1 MAEQA
6 ILSVSMDADL
16 KEQVETLYQRLGMD
30 FSDAVRM
37 FAEQSLRVRGL
48 PFPFQISEED
58 LPKKNVSVKDL
69 SGIFKK
75 YSSPE
80 LLAGEE
86 EILSN
91 AFERATIDKYREK
104 YGEEQTK

>member
-48 PFPFQISEED
+48 PFPFQISEEE
-58 LPKKNVSVKDL
+58 LLKRKKVSVEDL
-69 SGIFKK
+69 SGCLKK
-75 YSSPE
+75 YVTPE
-80 LLAGEE
+80 RLELEKKV
-86 EILSN
+86 LPN
-91 AFERATIDKYREK
+91 AFERATLEK
-104 YGEEQTK
+104 YGYDFDDFN